1 MIKSFA
7 LFSLIVLMLSGS
19 GYCQNII
26 TFADISEVNNTADTS
41 EFRIFNVG
49 ISPGYKDSGY
59 RIDVEDKNGKLLY
72 SSEIGVKLIVH
83 KKNFRLP
90 GSNKEEWDYE
100 TEIKSN
106 DIISDGTLELNDCT
120 NKRHLNCTLRILCI
134 NGYKIILYHKEYG
147 SYEHLLTYET
157 GK

>member
-1 MIKSFA
+1 MIKSFV

-83 KKNFRLP
+83 KKNFKLP

-100 TEIKSN
+100 TEVKSN
-106 DIISDGTLELNDCT
+106 DIWTDEYMEIGDCS
-120 NKRHLNCTLRILCI
+120 NSKYLSCLLRLKKNERYRIL
-134 NGYKIILYHKEYG
+134 IIDGGKVIFEKEI
-147 SYEHLLTYET
+147 LN
-157 GK
+157 